1 MTVLKSF
8 GEIPSIGTLSFP
20 REGITMAVDFPNKG
34 IDTLNFMEIL
44 DNIVIKY
51 EGAVY
56 PAKDARMSKNAFL
69 KSFPKI
75 IDFKKNIDPKMTSF
89 FWERVK

>member
-1 MTVLKSF
+1 
-8 GEIPSIGTLSFP
+8 
-20 REGITMAVDFPNKG
+20 MAVDFPNKG

-56 PAKDARMSKNAFL
+56 PAKDARMSKNTFL
-69 KSFPKI
+69 KSFTKLLILKKI
-75 IDFKKNIDPKMTSF
+75 
-89 FWERVK
+89 